1 MPGERL
7 LVDAHRRRCGPYT
20 AAGAVLNALVPGA
33 LERRPDLV
41 AAHDIEIRSA
51 APDLRHLVP
60 ARRRSIA
67 DGLPRPQRILVPAPR
82 RTLRIANGLAEFLRD
97 HLRDRGSDGPRALVV
112 EQADEAD
119 HTDWEFL
126 VVLLRRLDPAL
137 LTLVV
142 CAAEPGPDLAA
153 ALERYAEPLRPAE
166 QDGPPAVPGEDYV
179 ELDGTCEAPAVREPY
194 ELMSPRERA
203 RRHRERSDALT
214 ATGRTAPRLGA
225 IPYHLERCHLERCH
239 PEHGG
244 DPRALIDAFAFAVE
258 RCLAEGFHHAAAE
271 LGERALRIIE
281 RESDPEAWWRIL
293 HSTASALGATER
305 EEAARALLDLARRE
319 IVDPVHRATAA
330 YATAM
335 LLVRHH
341 DLDRRDIGEALAWI
355 NEAVALTSLL
365 PDRRLRAFHLGFDL
379 NGKALVESRRGRLT
393 EAYRLVQEAIELADR
408 DLAPGEHPIHRLVLL
423 ANRAQLTAML
433 GRPAEALPDLTAA
446 IEADPRYPDY
456 YLDRGNLLYR
466 LGRHDEAL
474 ADYEAAMRLSPP
486 FPEPY
491 YNRAEIR
498 FAAGDHEGALA
509 DLDHALELDP
519 EFALAYVNRAGLL
532 AAAGR
537 YGEARAD
544 AERGLALDPGD
555 THLLCVLGQVEAAEG
570 RHAEARMALD
580 AALDRD
586 PGLTAAWVT
595 RGVLAFESGDP
606 EGAVADL
613 THAVELGE
621 EATQPCATLLTAL
634 FNRGIAL
641 RALGRR
647 EEARDDLLR
656 ALELAPDDV
665 DVRRALDEGEG
676 VRTTTAR

>member
-1 MPGERL
+1 MPGEHL

-51 APDLRHLVP
+51 APDLCHLVP

-67 DGLPRPQRILVPAPR
+67 AGLPRPQRILVPAPR

-97 HLRDRGSDGPRALVV
+97 HLRDRGSAGPRALVV

-119 HTDWEFL
+119 HTDREFL
-126 VVLLRRLDPAL
+126 IVLLRRLDPAL

-142 CAAEPGPDLAA
+142 CAAEPESDLAA
-153 ALERYAEPLRPAE
+153 ALERYAEPLRPRE
-166 QDGPPAVPGEDYV
+166 QDGPPAVPGQDYV
-179 ELDGTCEAPAVREPY
+179 ELDGSCDAPAVREPY
-194 ELMSPRERA
+194 ERMSPGERA

-214 ATGRTAPRLGA
+214 ATGRVAPRLGA
-225 IPYHLERCHLERCH
+225 IPYHLERCHR
-239 PEHGG
+239 EHGG
-244 DPRALIDAFAFAVE
+244 DPRELIDAFAFAVE
-258 RCLAEGFHHAAAE
+258 HCLAEGFHHAAAE
-271 LGERALRIIE
+271 LGERALRVIE

-305 EEAARALLDLARRE
+305 EEAARALFDLARRE
-319 IVDPVHRATAA
+319 IADPVERATAA

-341 DLDRRDIGEALAWI
+341 DLGRRDTDEALAWI

-433 GRPAEALPDLTAA
+433 GRPEEALPDLTAA
-446 IEADPRYPDY
+446 IEADPEYPDY
-456 YLDRGNLLYR
+456 YLDRGNLLFR

-519 EFALAYVNRAGLL
+519 EFAVAYVNRAGLL

-537 YGEARAD
+537 YGEARTD
-544 AERGLALDPGD
+544 AERGLGLDPGNA
-555 THLLCVLGQVEAAEG
+555 HLLCVLGQVEAAEG
-570 RHAEARMALD
+570 RHAEARRALD

-586 PGLTAAWVT
+586 PRLTAAWVT
-595 RGVLAFESGDP
+595 RGALAFESGDP

-621 EATQPCATLLTAL
+621 DATPPCAMLLTAL

-676 VRTTTAR
+676 GRATTR